1 MGIHT
6 TTRPRTGVLA
16 ARFFGYLSADGLNYA
31 LSFIIY
37 ALLVRVLTNRQYGE
51 LSIATTLYQALMM
64 VSALG
69 LDLTGP
75 KLIAEFG
82 GNPIDFA
89 RQAQRLRIKIAL
101 LFCAPLQFAFAWM
114 AWHEGRGL
122 LAGIIVASFAMVF
135 ARALD
140 LTYVAVAAGLPG
152 PVAKTR
158 AVGLTVYLVI
168 LALCIPIIRN
178 HLWLVPVFNALGV
191 TLGRLQ
197 LGRILRLR
205 YPDGHPQRSFAG
217 WNIIKVGLRASGGH
231 LLLLIMQTG
240 DVILL
245 ARYVSTDVVGQ
256 YAMVSRLYLLGTAAL
271 AALLNTFLPEIV
283 RVAHSASSL
292 RHQFRAYVVA
302 NLVLAAA
309 GWAFFH
315 FVAARLCETLAH
327 RTLPI
332 VYSITPTFALV
343 FLLLALANPFLSM
356 LPSLHRSTEY
366 VIGVAAALVL
376 LLALDLV
383 LMPRYGAIGAARGQA
398 IAMAFLALYSCVIC
412 LMHIRGL
419 PDLVADATAPELA
432 RFNLE
437 A

>member
-6 TTRPRTGVLA
+6 TNRPRTGVLA

-122 LAGIIVASFAMVF
+122 LAALIVASFAMVF

-197 LGRILRLR
+197 IGR
-205 YPDGHPQRSFAG
+205 
-217 WNIIKVGLRASGGH
+217 
-231 LLLLIMQTG
+231 
-240 DVILL
+240 
-245 ARYVSTDVVGQ
+245 
-256 YAMVSRLYLLGTAAL
+256 
-271 AALLNTFLPEIV
+271 
-283 RVAHSASSL
+283 AH
-292 RHQFRAYVVA
+292 V
-302 NLVLAAA
+302 
-309 GWAFFH
+309 
-315 FVAARLCETLAH
+315 
-327 RTLPI
+327 
-332 VYSITPTFALV
+332 
-343 FLLLALANPFLSM
+343 
-356 LPSLHRSTEY
+356 
-366 VIGVAAALVL
+366 
-376 LLALDLV
+376 
-383 LMPRYGAIGAARGQA
+383 
-398 IAMAFLALYSCVIC
+398 
-412 LMHIRGL
+412 
-419 PDLVADATAPELA
+419 
-432 RFNLE
+432 
-437 A
+437 